1 MKRTSKAGFTLI
13 ELLVVISI
21 IGMLAGLMLP
31 AVQSA
36 REQGRRTTCINN
48 QKNIALAFIQY
59 EQTKG
64 RFPHWRAAT
73 DSGDVV
79 GWIPQLFPYIEQA
92 QLYDVVQSGGIG
104 SPDTNIAIE
113 TFFCK
118 SAGSQ
123 EATANSYVAN
133 CGVADG
139 PIAVTTPGNRLTAL
153 DVTKNYGML
162 TDGLYGGAK
171 VSMNDVKDGT
181 SNTLLVSENQQ
192 AGSMWASREFLVG
205 FCVNYINASGAVSD
219 SVSDSVAYTFVANP
233 PNPAEGTQFSAVNY
247 TIDGIA
253 CPMRINALRDAFD
266 GLEFTNAIGRAGAGN
281 AGDGCVSGQWAWAR
295 PSSSHPGVVV
305 AAMVDGSTRVVS
317 ESVNAE
323 VLTKAMSP
331 NDKRTAYYQDGYFDT
346 TTLDLSQLNP

>member
-36 REQGRRTTCINN
+36 REQGRRTTCMNN

-64 RFPHWRAAT
+64 RFPYWRAA
-73 DSGDVV
+73 GDVAGV
-79 GWIPQLFPYIEQA
+79 DLGWVPQLFPYVEQQ
-92 QLYDVVQSGGIG
+92 QLYDIVQSRGIVA
-104 SPDTNIAIE
+104 PDCDIVLE

-118 SAGSQ
+118 SSGSP
-123 EATANSYVAN
+123 ENNANSYVAN

-139 PIAVTTPGNRLTAL
+139 PAASTGSGVYKAS
-153 DVTKNYGML
+153 DVTKYYGML
-162 TDGLYGGAK
+162 TDGICGGAK
-171 VSMNDVKDGT
+171 ISINDVKDGT

-192 AGSMWASREFLVG
+192 AGSIWASREFLVG
-205 FCVNYINASGAVSD
+205 FCVNYATAVYPAPEDANAAPVTYVPSL
-219 SVSDSVAYTFVANP
+219 
-233 PNPAEGTQFSAVNY
+233 PNPGEDYTLISGYTVN
-247 TIDGIA
+247 GVA
-253 CPMRINALRDAFD
+253 APMKINALRDAFT
-266 GLEFTNAIGRAGAGN
+266 GLEFTNGVGAAGYNDCAL
-281 AGDGCVSGQWAWAR
+281 AQWAWAR

-323 VLTKAMSP
+323 ILTKAMSP
-331 NDKRTAYYQDGYFDT
+331 NDKRTVFYQEGDFET
-346 TTLDLSQLNP
+346 ATLDISQLNP